1 VGASEEGF
9 LEPPQIGR
17 SPGPC
22 YAHDPMIILQSTPVD
37 PWGNA
42 KAVAETFKNWS
53 EAFAWLCAGGF
64 FLYKAFSGY
73 LISNLSLS
81 LICNRE
87 RSTQETYGTDYLV
100 VTANLRK
107 GERGAVTL
115 HDVRA
120 RVSPTVHGEPDSKV
134 LAGIRRLTS
143 NKTGLDVFQLGSAE
157 ASEKPLLNLPPGE
170 ETMFS
175 GWFRVP
181 SAEPCT
187 IEVTVLGG
195 WRWHRRGTRYQWR
208 ASVVSLPIVDK

>member
-1 VGASEEGF
+1 MFVS
-9 LEPPQIGR
+9 
-17 SPGPC
+17 
-22 YAHDPMIILQSTPVD
+22 QSTPVD
-37 PWGNA
+37 PWSSA

-81 LICNRE
+81 LTCNRQ
-87 RSTQETYGTDYLV
+87 RSNAESHATDYLV
-100 VTANLRK
+100 VTANLKK
-107 GERGAVTL
+107 GDRGAVTL

-120 RVSPTVHGEPDSKV
+120 TVSPTIQGEPDSKV

-143 NKTGLDVFQLGSAE
+143 NKTNSDVFQLGAVE
-157 ASEKPLLNLPPGE
+157 ATKTPLLNLPPGE

-175 GWFRVP
+175 GCFIVP
-181 SAEPCT
+181 SADPCS

-195 WRWHRRGTRYQWR
+195 WRWHSRGTRYQWR
-208 ASVVSLPIVDK
+208 ASTVSLPIRDK

>member
-1 VGASEEGF
+1 
-9 LEPPQIGR
+9 
-17 SPGPC
+17 
-22 YAHDPMIILQSTPVD
+22 MICTPVD
-37 PWGNA
+37 YWGGA

-81 LICNRE
+81 LVCNRE
-87 RSTQETYGTDYLV
+87 RSTPETNETDYLV
-100 VTANLRK
+100 VTANLKK
-107 GERGAVTL
+107 GDRGAVTL

-120 RVSPTVHGEPDSKV
+120 TVAPTIQGEPNSKV

-143 NKTGLDVFQLGSAE
+143 NKTRPGIFQLGTAE
-157 ASEKPLLNLPPGE
+157 ASKKPLLNLPPGE

-175 GWFRVP
+175 GCFRVP
-181 SAEPCT
+181 SSEPCM

-195 WRWHRRGTRYQWR
+195 WKWHSRGTRYQWR
-208 ASVVSLPIVDK
+208 ASIVSLPIRDK